1 MAERAKQIEQ
11 VASLSI
17 IALLIIGSIVVVL
30 PFLPAILWA
39 LVFTVTLWPF
49 FIKAEKVMGG
59 RTSLAA
65 VVSTLLLALIFFLPL
80 VYVGSKLVGQ
90 ASIAFDYTQGLM
102 EKGVGPPP
110 LWLKGLPLVGERLER
125 FWQDIGRDTPK
136 LLEMVKPYIKSLLV
150 SMVSAGAGMA
160 RIILL
165 TILSLIFFFFLL
177 KEGRSIRIS
186 VERMAVRLGGEKGR
200 HLFFVA
206 GLTMRSVVYGI
217 LGAAIVQG
225 IMAIFGLWIS
235 GVPNPLFIGMVAG
248 VFALIPVGLI
258 QVVLLPAAGWLIFY
272 KGQIVW
278 GIFLAIWSF
287 FVIGNID
294 NVIRPMLIS
303 RGAKI
308 PFLVILLGVLG
319 GLAAGGIIGLFVGA
333 TLLAVFYTVLK
344 EWVAVPDEDSS
355 VARFITDK
363 IGEPEKE
370 V

>member
-1 MAERAKQIEQ
+1 MSDRTKQVEQ
-11 VASLSI
+11 IAGVAIL
-17 IALLIIGSIVVVL
+17 ALLTIGSIVIVL

-39 LVFTVTLWPF
+39 VVFTVTIWPF
-49 FIKAEKVMGG
+49 FIKVEKALGG

-65 VVSTLLLALIFFLPL
+65 VFCTLLLAMIFFLPL

-102 EKGVGPPP
+102 EKGLGQPP
-110 LWLKGLPLVGERLER
+110 LWLKGLPFVGERLEGI
-125 FWQDIGRDTPK
+125 WQDIGRDTPR
-136 LLEMVKPYIKSLLV
+136 LIGMVKPHIKNILSYIV
-150 SMVSAGAGMA
+150 GAGAGMA
-160 RIILL
+160 RIFLL
-165 TILSLIFFFFLL
+165 TILSLIFFLFLL
-177 KEGRSIRIS
+177 KEGRSIRIGL
-186 VERMAVRLGGEKGR
+186 ERMAVRLGGEKGR
-200 HLFFVA
+200 HLLYVA
-206 GLTMRSVVYGI
+206 GSTMRSVVYGI
-217 LGAAIVQG
+217 LGAAILQG

-235 GVPNPLFIGMVAG
+235 GVPSPLFIGMVAG

-355 VARFITDK
+355 TAQAA
-363 IGEPEKE
+363 KE
-370 V
+370 G

>member
-1 MAERAKQIEQ
+1 MPDRTKQVEQ
-11 VASLSI
+11 IAGVAIL
-17 IALLIIGSIVVVL
+17 ALLTIGSIVIVL
-30 PFLPAILWA
+30 PFLPAILWTV
-39 LVFTVTLWPF
+39 VFTVTIWPF
-49 FIKAEKVMGG
+49 FIKVEKALGG

-65 VVSTLLLALIFFLPL
+65 VVCTLLLGLIFFLPL

-102 EKGVGPPP
+102 EKGLGPEP
-110 LWLKGLPLVGERLER
+110 LWLKGLPLVGERLEGI
-125 FWQDIGRDTPK
+125 WQDIGRDTPR
-136 LLEMVKPYIKSLLV
+136 LIGMVKPHIKNILSYIV
-150 SMVSAGAGMA
+150 GAGAGMA
-160 RIILL
+160 RIFLL
-165 TILSLIFFFFLL
+165 TILSLIFFLFLL
-177 KEGRSIRIS
+177 KEGRSVRIHL
-186 VERMAVRLGGEKGR
+186 ERMAVRLGGEKGR
-200 HLFFVA
+200 HLLFVA
-206 GLTMRSVVYGI
+206 GSTMRSVVYGI
-217 LGAAIVQG
+217 LGAAILQG

-235 GVPNPLFIGMVAG
+235 GVPSPLFIGMVAG

-344 EWVAVPDEDSS
+344 EWVAVPDEE
-355 VARFITDK
+355 RIEQ
-363 IGEPEKE
+363 GR
-370 V
+370 